1 MPPLRS
7 KPLCERCNRPHWNFV
22 ACDKA
27 DSFEQ
32 SEQRNEQRRRNF
44 LEVRPRE
51 GYIEFGNKIDPD
63 TELMG
68 STFAIKRAP
77 GERHGGYR
85 G

>member
-7 KPLCERCNRPHWNFV
+7 KPLCKKCSKPHWTFV
-22 ACDKA
+22 ACDNA
-27 DSFEQ
+27 TAFEQ
-32 SEQRNEQRRRNF
+32 TEQRNEQRRRDF
-44 LEVRPRE
+44 IVKRPRE
-51 GYIEFGNKIDPD
+51 GYIEFGNKIDPN

-68 STFAIKRAP
+68 STFAIRRAP